1 MSTSVSSA
9 TLFPAW
15 KQEVNR
21 RVAAHLSQKTTSS
34 AGPRQPSESKPAAG
48 RAARAAARVAER
60 YAHAP
65 SYSEMLA
72 GEARAAARAAQ
83 AASKAALEAH
93 AAVQYVLAGL
103 EAVSMAEPAV
113 ESEAAPDL
121 ARKCQVTPIPAP
133 APQILPQPVLCE
145 ASSLSSAR
153 VEPTEPARLA
163 GSAPSRARAREQ
175 VQAIVDSRAA
185 AWQEPVASTPVAEG
199 ADHVQAA
206 EAAQPIYANLIE
218 FPREMVATR
227 KMRPRRAEGPLA
239 AAASQ
244 AQLSI
249 FEVDPGTISTQ
260 PAALVEEPVTPT
272 WMRTELTSIAPEP
285 QLEEDLLEEPAPKVP
300 LSAPLELA
308 PLSRRLLAI
317 VVDVSLIVMA
327 FLAAVILIAFHVR
340 ELPAIRTVERGAA
353 LALLAVVAVY
363 QTLFFTLAKA
373 TPGMRYAGIALSTF
387 EGYIPSRA
395 QRCGRL
401 MALLLSALPL
411 GLGLVWSLF
420 DDGRLTWHDRLSKT
434 YLRRR

>member
-1 MSTSVSSA
+1 
-9 TLFPAW
+9 
-15 KQEVNR
+15 
-21 RVAAHLSQKTTSS
+21 
-34 AGPRQPSESKPAAG
+34 
-48 RAARAAARVAER
+48 
-60 YAHAP
+60 
-65 SYSEMLA
+65 MLA

-113 ESEAAPDL
+113 EAEAAPDL
-121 ARKCQVTPIPAP
+121 ARKCPVTPIPAP
-133 APQILPQPVLCE
+133 APQNLPQPVLCE
-145 ASSLSSAR
+145 TSSLSSAC

-163 GSAPSRARAREQ
+163 GSALSRASAREQ
-175 VQAIVDSRAA
+175 RQAIVDSRAA

-199 ADHVQAA
+199 ADYVQDA

-227 KMRPRRAEGPLA
+227 KMRPRRVEGPLA

-285 QLEEDLLEEPAPKVP
+285 ELEEELLEEPAPKVP

-317 VVDVSLIVMA
+317 VVDVSLIVTA
-327 FLAAVILIAFHVR
+327 FLAAAIPVAFHIK
-340 ELPAIRTVERGAA
+340 ELPAMRTVELGCAF
-353 LALLAVVAVY
+353 ALLAAGVVY
-363 QTLFFTLAKA
+363 QTLFLTLAKA

-420 DDGRLTWHDRLSKT
+420 DDGHLTWHDRLSKT
-434 YLRRR
+434 YLRKR